1 LTRLII
7 NNREVAKGDR
17 HGFDSYTRRIPADE
31 NGRLGR
37 GWERGLEAV
46 KRIYQT
52 AGAAGSGRDEIAS
65 RIKDEELPELL
76 IFSLPTQN

>member
-1 LTRLII
+1 
-7 NNREVAKGDR
+7 VAKGDR

-46 KRIYQT
+46 KGIHQT
-52 AGAAGSGRDEIAS
+52 AGAAGPGRDEIAS
-65 RIKDEELPELL
+65 WIKKRWIARIGNSFFADSKFKEKRSV
-76 IFSLPTQN
+76 I